1 MKKSMT
7 WTALVTLGLSSAV
20 YLSPV
25 EAATDEF
32 TVETKNINTRTEV
45 LKGKAPAGA
54 IVVLQSDDTEEEDLQ
69 EVAHAKAD
77 ANGNYSIELPEEGLI
92 GEDFYDYHQSDSDEY
107 DYDEEDED
115 SSSDVTPNY
124 FLEVVSV
131 DDYTGD
137 DDGMDDGWDEYY
149 VTRAAS
155 YGDDDGGDDGDEPGD
170 GDDDGYDDGYDDG
183 DEGDEPGENDGDTT
197 EEPQDPISYDF
208 DPIDLTVRTFIPK
221 AATVDTKT
229 LTRTTRTVTG
239 SVSNKD
245 VRVEAYVYHKSSKSW
260 KLLGKAKPR
269 SNGSYKMSINKKL
282 YKKDAS
288 VDFYVVGNRDADG
301 FSKALRKKYK

>member
-32 TVETKNINTRTEV
+32 TVETKNIHTRTEV
-45 LKGKAPAGA
+45 LKGKAPAGS

-77 ANGNYSIELPEEGLI
+77 ADGNYSIELPEEGLI

-107 DYDEEDED
+107 DYDYDYEYEDD
-115 SSSDVTPNY
+115 SSDVTPNY

-137 DDGMDDGWDEYY
+137 DDGMEDDWDDYY
-149 VTRAAS
+149 VTRATS
-155 YGDDDGGDDGDEPGD
+155 HGDDDGGDDGDGD
-170 GDDDGYDDGYDDG
+170 DDG
-183 DEGDEPGENDGDTT
+183 DEGDEPGEDDGDTT
-197 EEPQDPISYDF
+197 EEPRDPISYDL

-288 VDFYVVGNRDADG
+288 VNFYVVGNRDADG

>member
-32 TVETKNINTRTEV
+32 TVETKNIHTRTEV
-45 LKGKAPAGA
+45 LKGKAPAGF

-77 ANGNYSIELPEEGLI
+77 TNGNYSIELPEEGLI

-137 DDGMDDGWDEYY
+137 DDGMEDDWDDYY
-149 VTRAAS
+149 VTRATS
-155 YGDDDGGDDGDEPGD
+155 HGDDDGGDDGDEP
-170 GDDDGYDDGYDDG
+170 
-183 DEGDEPGENDGDTT
+183 DEPGEDDGDTT
-197 EEPQDPISYDF
+197 EEPRDPISYDL

-288 VDFYVVGNRDADG
+288 VNFYVVGNRDADG

>member
-32 TVETKNINTRTEV
+32 TVETKNIHTRTEV
-45 LKGKAPAGA
+45 LKGKAPAGS

-77 ANGNYSIELPEEGLI
+77 ADGNYSIELPEEGLI

-107 DYDEEDED
+107 DYDYDDEYEDD
-115 SSSDVTPNY
+115 SSDVTPNY

-137 DDGMDDGWDEYY
+137 DDGMEDDWDDYY
-149 VTRAAS
+149 VTRATS
-155 YGDDDGGDDGDEPGD
+155 HGDDDGGDDGDGD
-170 GDDDGYDDGYDDG
+170 DDG
-183 DEGDEPGENDGDTT
+183 DEGDEPGEDDGDTT
-197 EEPQDPISYDF
+197 EEPRDPISYDL

-288 VDFYVVGNRDADG
+288 VNFYVVGNRDADG